1 MLTGSDNQNNSKEI
15 KRSFEETQIDLATF
29 CPKQDQNKIK
39 TKSKEI
45 KRSFEE
51 TQTDQKGKL
60 DFPPTQSNS
69 GLIQN
74 FCPNDLDAQQILG
87 VHFTYSAFTGDKKV

>member
-1 MLTGSDNQNNSKEI
+1 MFSHLKI
-15 KRSFEETQIDLATF
+15 KTSFEETQIDLATF
-29 CPKQDQNKIK
+29 YPKLNQNKIK

-60 DFPPTQSNS
+60 DFPPTEPNS
-69 GLIQN
+69 GFGQKC
-74 FCPNDLDAQQILG
+74 CPNYLDAHQILG